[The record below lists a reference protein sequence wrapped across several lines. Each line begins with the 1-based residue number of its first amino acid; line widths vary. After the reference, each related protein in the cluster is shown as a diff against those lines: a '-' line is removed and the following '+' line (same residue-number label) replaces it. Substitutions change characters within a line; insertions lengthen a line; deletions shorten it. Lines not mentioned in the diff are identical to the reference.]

1 MKLTADVQY
10 EQLLLTTLV
19 YIQTHLDHDLTLDQL
34 AERSGF
40 SPYHFHRIFS
50 AFIGEPVKRYI
61 RRLRLERSAYR
72 LKISQESVL
81 QIALDAGFKTHETF
95 TRAFTRQFGLNPSIY
110 RQHFLQAVYE
120 RKRRL
125 PADETKQPGFIYE
138 AGQLSQV
145 VNVPLRFEQVRPV
158 LVAFI
163 RHIGPYDT
171 VLEPGSPLSS
181 LWETLFRWG
190 EAQKLINADSL
201 LIGIP
206 QDDPTVTS
214 PEKLRFDVGVQV
226 PMFREPTSSIGCQ
239 TLTSG
244 LYAVGRHYG
253 TFEHLAET
261 YTHIYDRC
269 ILSGQYQLRAAS
281 PFEVYGHT
289 RVNNDLHIH
298 YTDVYM
304 PVESVRQTKQ
314 GDE

>member
-1 MKLTADVQY
+1 MKFTADDRY
-10 EQLLLTTLV
+10 EQALLTTLV
-19 YIQTHLDHDLTLDQL
+19 HIQTHLEGDLALDQL
-34 AERSGF
+34 AERAGF
-40 SPYHFHRIFS
+40 SAYHFHRIF
-50 AFIGEPVKRYI
+50 ATFVGEPIKHYI

-95 TRAFTRQFGLNPSIY
+95 TRAFARQFGLNPSTY
-110 RQHFLQAVYE
+110 RQHFLQAVHE

-138 AGQLSQV
+138 AGLLSQA
-145 VNVPLRFEQVRPV
+145 VNVPLRFERVRPV

-163 RHIGPYDT
+163 RHTGPYDN
-171 VLEPGSPLSS
+171 VLEPGSPLGS

-226 PMFREPTSSIGCQ
+226 PVFREPTRSIGCQ
-239 TLTSG
+239 TLTPG

-253 TFEHLAET
+253 AFEHLAET

-269 ILSGQYQLRAAS
+269 ILSGQYQLRAAT

-289 RVNNDLHIH
+289 HVNHDLHIH
-298 YTDVYM
+298 HTDVYM
-304 PVESVRQTKQ
+304 PVEPVRQTKQ